1 MPDWWDIGTSFN
13 KLFKQVWFIHNIIQK
28 QLNKHWQIHLLT
40 RLRIVRKVLF
50 QSIFENGRLLSAM
63 GLSSEHQSSGDCPQT
78 RMLFK
83 GFQQT
88 LKESITFS
96 LIAVQHFSS
105 QAVLTHK
112 LENWRQIFNWP
123 VKRSS
128 FGKMKNIWPELWCRR
143 LHHQATDLRLVGI
156 CKN

>member
-1 MPDWWDIGTSFN
+1 MDVCLVQWVYR
-13 KLFKQVWFIHNIIQK
+13 LNII
-28 QLNKHWQIHLLT
+28 NA
-40 RLRIVRKVLF
+40 LR
-50 QSIFENGRLLSAM
+50 N
-63 GLSSEHQSSGDCPQT
+63 QSSGDCPQT

-112 LENWRQIFNWP
+112 LEN
-123 VKRSS
+123 
-128 FGKMKNIWPELWCRR
+128 
-143 LHHQATDLRLVGI
+143 
-156 CKN
+156 